1 MLGSSML
8 ALRPAVYNTAVTR
21 RLMLNEDIGS
31 QIVLGFADTRSE
43 GPIGQNTLVISP
55 KLQEDIGYRK

>member
-1 MLGSSML
+1 
-8 ALRPAVYNTAVTR
+8 
-21 RLMLNEDIGS
+21 MLNEDIGS